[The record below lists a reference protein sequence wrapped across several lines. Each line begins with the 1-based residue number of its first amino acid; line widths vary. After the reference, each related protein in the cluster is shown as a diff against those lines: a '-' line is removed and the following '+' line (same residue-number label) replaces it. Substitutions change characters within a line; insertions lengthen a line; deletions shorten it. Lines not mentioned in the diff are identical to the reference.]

1 MPRAGFRWLL
11 ATALMCQLDLA
22 RMLMRARA
30 LVSQGDSI
38 ATLPTLRSIV
48 PTPPADHPI
57 TRSPDHPITRSP
69 KRCAGKPADSNSC
82 DEYPYASSQEGGAGS
97 VTRCVAS
104 TENSRQAGTLSS
116 FYTNNGVI
124 DRDAYNV
131 SFPLSPFAKVA
142 NSLKRNGLLN
152 KGLSCPAPHA
162 SSLILVP
169 VSKRIYSPRSTSL
182 STAFASTPGLQ
193 YCSASCTNTGNQVTK
208 RNLAI
213 ATQHIA
219 RHFFT
224 DQGHQLTSNVRT
236 SGQIETHAWLA
247 HEERNVTIA
256 SDLASAP

>member
-131 SFPLSPFAKVA
+131 SFPF
-142 NSLKRNGLLN
+142 
-152 KGLSCPAPHA
+152 
-162 SSLILVP
+162 
-169 VSKRIYSPRSTSL
+169 L

>member
-1 MPRAGFRWLL
+1 
-11 ATALMCQLDLA
+11 
-22 RMLMRARA
+22 MLMRARA
-30 LVSQGDSI
+30 L
-38 ATLPTLRSIV
+38 
-48 PTPPADHPI
+48 
-57 TRSPDHPITRSP
+57 
-69 KRCAGKPADSNSC
+69 PADSNSC

-131 SFPLSPFAKVA
+131 
-142 NSLKRNGLLN
+142 
-152 KGLSCPAPHA
+152 
-162 SSLILVP
+162 
-169 VSKRIYSPRSTSL
+169 
-182 STAFASTPGLQ
+182 AFASTPGLQ